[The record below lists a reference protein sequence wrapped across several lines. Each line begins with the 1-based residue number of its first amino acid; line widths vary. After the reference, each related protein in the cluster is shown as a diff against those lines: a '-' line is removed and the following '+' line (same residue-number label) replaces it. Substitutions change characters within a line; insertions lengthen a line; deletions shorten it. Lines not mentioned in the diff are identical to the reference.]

1 MSFGSF
7 FVKKR
12 NLTIMVSVFLI
23 AGILFNIYYQYS
35 YEKDYLSEFTEQGEA
50 LDKLETG
57 TDLAVLDTE
66 DSSLYRYDQMGTHTY
81 ENSSMQMGTNSASYY
96 FSVAIGNIS
105 NFLMK
110 CI

>member
-1 MSFGSF
+1 
-7 FVKKR
+7 
-12 NLTIMVSVFLI
+12 MVSVFLI

-81 ENSSMQMGTNSASYY
+81 ENSSNARWEPTVSHIISASQSEI
-96 FSVAIGNIS
+96 SVI
-105 NFLMK
+105 FLIEMYHEYAERRSVR
-110 CI
+110 